1 MELQCIRKGLDLL
14 VEKPLSNESG
24 PDFLRYAIE
33 LNEEQSTTKS
43 KRFETR
49 NPIICVGYMFR
60 YHSAIQKMKEI
71 LGDRDIFHLNVRY
84 QCAYPEIGKQFW
96 WDQAQ
101 SGGPIVEQCTHFV
114 DLTRYFCGECDL
126 ETLNSN
132 AVYYGDKGLKMMNEE
147 VNVGQIKKGMVNQI
161 ITCSNW
167 KTDRGVVVGM
177 SHGIHLH
184 GERYETYIDLWADG
198 LTMTLSNPYDDVCHL
213 RVRDVLDEK
222 EEKDNGSITAWGS
235 DEKNH
240 TFMRVDPYKEQMKC
254 FLTSIGGQRNEDQ
267 IIMSDYNDAAY
278 TYILTRDIQND
289 VMDRAPPSKLKW
301 R

>member
-1 MELQCIRKGLDLL
+1 MR
-14 VEKPLSNESG
+14 
-24 PDFLRYAIE
+24 
-33 LNEEQSTTKS
+33 
-43 KRFETR
+43 
-49 NPIICVGYMFR
+49 
-60 YHSAIQKMKEI
+60 
-71 LGDRDIFHLNVRY
+71 
-84 QCAYPEIGKQFW
+84 
-96 WDQAQ
+96 
-101 SGGPIVEQCTHFV
+101 
-114 DLTRYFCGECDL
+114 
-126 ETLNSN
+126 
-132 AVYYGDKGLKMMNEE
+132 
-147 VNVGQIKKGMVNQI
+147 
-161 ITCSNW
+161 
-167 KTDRGVVVGM
+167 
-177 SHGIHLH
+177 
-184 GERYETYIDLWADG
+184 ERYETYIDLWADG

-222 EEKDNGSITAWGS
+222 EQKDNGSITAWGS